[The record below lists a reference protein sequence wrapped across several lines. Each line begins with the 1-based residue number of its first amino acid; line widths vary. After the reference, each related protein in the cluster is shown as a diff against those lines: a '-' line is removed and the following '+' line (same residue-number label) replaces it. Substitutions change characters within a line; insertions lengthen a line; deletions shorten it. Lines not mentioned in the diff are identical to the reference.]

1 MNSSE
6 VMTRLPDLVNQD
18 TALVRRGR
26 WLSNV
31 FLVEAGTTQFL
42 VHVDK
47 GRLLNVEHGPFVMPS
62 WSFAIRASES
72 VWQRFWQPLP
82 APGDNDIFA
91 LRKSGE
97 MSVEGNLQPFMAN
110 LIYIKQVLAM
120 PRALMEGS

>member
-1 MNSSE
+1 MNSNE
-6 VMTRLPDLVNQD
+6 VMTRLPALVNQD
-18 TALVRRGR
+18 TALIRRGR

-47 GRLLNVEHGPFVMPS
+47 GRLLKVEPGPFVMPS
-62 WSFAIRASES
+62 WSFAVRASES

-91 LRKSGE
+91 LRKTGE
-97 MSVEGNLQPFMAN
+97 MSVEGNLQPLMAN
-110 LIYIKQVLAM
+110 LIYIMQVLAM
-120 PRALMEGS
+120 PRVLMER

>member
-1 MNSSE
+1 MNSNE
-6 VMTRLPDLVNQD
+6 VMTRLPALVNQD
-18 TALVRRGR
+18 TALIRRGR

-42 VHVDK
+42 GHVDK
-47 GRLLNVEHGPFVMPS
+47 GRLLKGEHGPFVMPS
-62 WSFAIRASES
+62 WSFAVRASES

-91 LRKSGE
+91 LRKTGE
-97 MSVEGNLQPFMAN
+97 MSVEGNLQPLMAN

-120 PRALMEGS
+120 PRVLMER

>member
-42 VHVDK
+42 VQVDK
-47 GRLLNVEHGPFVMPS
+47 GRLLSVEHGPFVMPS

-91 LRKSGE
+91 LRKTGE

>member
-1 MNSSE
+1 MNSNE
-6 VMTRLPDLVNQD
+6 VMTRLPALVNQD
-18 TALVRRGR
+18 TALIRRGR

-31 FLVEAGTTQFL
+31 FLVEVGTRQFL

-47 GRLLNVEHGPFVMPS
+47 GRLLKVEHGPFVMPS
-62 WSFAIRASES
+62 WSFAVRASES

-91 LRKSGE
+91 LRKTGE
-97 MSVEGNLQPFMAN
+97 MSVEGNLQPLMAN

-120 PRALMEGS
+120 PRLLMER

>member
-1 MNSSE
+1 MNSNE
-6 VMTRLPDLVNQD
+6 VMTRLPALVNQD
-18 TALVRRGR
+18 TALIRRGR

-47 GRLLNVEHGPFVMPS
+47 GRLLKVEHGPFVMPS
-62 WSFAIRASES
+62 WSFAVRASES
-72 VWQRFWQPLP
+72 VCQRFWQPLP

-91 LRKSGE
+91 LRKTGE

-120 PRALMEGS
+120 PRLLMER

>member
-1 MNSSE
+1 M
-6 VMTRLPDLVNQD
+6 MTRLPDMVNQD
-18 TALVRRGR
+18 PALVRRGR

-91 LRKSGE
+91 LRKTGE

>member
-91 LRKSGE
+91 LRKTGE

>member
-6 VMTRLPDLVNQD
+6 VMTRLPDMVNQD
-18 TALVRRGR
+18 PALVRRGR

-91 LRKSGE
+91 LRKTGE

>member
-91 LRKSGE
+91 LRKTGE

-110 LIYIKQVLAM
+110 LIYIKQVLAI
-120 PRALMEGS
+120 PRALMEGL

>member
-18 TALVRRGR
+18 AALVRRGR

-42 VHVDK
+42 VQVDK
-47 GRLLNVEHGPFVMPS
+47 GRLLSVEHGPFVMPS

-91 LRKSGE
+91 LRKTGE

-120 PRALMEGS
+120 PRALMEG

>member
-1 MNSSE
+1 MNSNE
-6 VMTRLPDLVNQD
+6 VMTRLPALVNQD
-18 TALVRRGR
+18 TALIRRGR

-31 FLVEAGTTQFL
+31 FLVEVGTRQFL

-47 GRLLNVEHGPFVMPS
+47 GRLLKVEHGPFVMPS
-62 WSFAIRASES
+62 WSFAVRASES

-91 LRKSGE
+91 LRKTGE

-120 PRALMEGS
+120 PRLLMER

>member
-47 GRLLNVEHGPFVMPS
+47 GRLLSVEHGPFVMPS

-91 LRKSGE
+91 LRKTGE

-110 LIYIKQVLAM
+110 LIYIKQVLAT
-120 PRALMEGS
+120 PRALMER

>member
-1 MNSSE
+1 MNSNE
-6 VMTRLPDLVNQD
+6 VMTRLPALVNQD
-18 TALVRRGR
+18 TALIRRGR

-42 VHVDK
+42 VPVDK
-47 GRLLNVEHGPFVMPS
+47 GRLLKVEHGPFVMPS
-62 WSFAIRASES
+62 WSFALRASES

-91 LRKSGE
+91 LRKTGE
-97 MSVEGNLQPFMAN
+97 MSVEGNLQPLMAN

-120 PRALMEGS
+120 PRVLMER

>member
-1 MNSSE
+1 MNSNE
-6 VMTRLPDLVNQD
+6 VMTRLPALVNQD
-18 TALVRRGR
+18 TALIRRGR

-31 FLVEAGTTQFL
+31 FLVEVGTTQFL

-47 GRLLNVEHGPFVMPS
+47 GRLLKVEHGPFVMPS
-62 WSFAIRASES
+62 WSFAVRASES

-91 LRKSGE
+91 LRKTGE
-97 MSVEGNLQPFMAN
+97 MSVEGNLQPLMAN

-120 PRALMEGS
+120 PRVLMER

>member
-1 MNSSE
+1 MNSNE
-6 VMTRLPDLVNQD
+6 VMTRLPALVNQD
-18 TALVRRGR
+18 TALIRRGR

-47 GRLLNVEHGPFVMPS
+47 GRLLKVEHGPFVMPP
-62 WSFAIRASES
+62 WSFAVRASES

-91 LRKSGE
+91 LRKTGE

-120 PRALMEGS
+120 PRLLMER

>member
-1 MNSSE
+1 MNSNE
-6 VMTRLPDLVNQD
+6 VMTRLPALVNQD
-18 TALVRRGR
+18 TALIRRGR

-47 GRLLNVEHGPFVMPS
+47 GRLLKVEHGPFVMPS
-62 WSFAIRASES
+62 WSFAVRASES

-91 LRKSGE
+91 RRKTRE
-97 MSVEGNLQPFMAN
+97 MSVEGNLQPLMAN

-120 PRALMEGS
+120 PRLLMER

>member
-1 MNSSE
+1 MNSNE
-6 VMTRLPDLVNQD
+6 VMTRLPALVNQD
-18 TALVRRGR
+18 TALIRRGR

-31 FLVEAGTTQFL
+31 FLVEVGTRQFL

-47 GRLLNVEHGPFVMPS
+47 GRLLKVEHGPFVMPS
-62 WSFAIRASES
+62 WSFAVRASES

-91 LRKSGE
+91 LRKTGE
-97 MSVEGNLQPFMAN
+97 MSVEGNLQPLMAN

-120 PRALMEGS
+120 PRVLMER

>member
-1 MNSSE
+1 MNSNE
-6 VMTRLPDLVNQD
+6 VMTRLPALVNQD
-18 TALVRRGR
+18 TALIRRGR

-47 GRLLNVEHGPFVMPS
+47 GRLLKVEHGPFVMPS
-62 WSFAIRASES
+62 WSVAVRASES

-91 LRKSGE
+91 LRKTGE
-97 MSVEGNLQPFMAN
+97 MSVEGNLQPLMAN

-120 PRALMEGS
+120 PRLLMER

>member
-1 MNSSE
+1 MNSNE
-6 VMTRLPDLVNQD
+6 VMTRLPALVNQD
-18 TALVRRGR
+18 TALIRRGR

-47 GRLLNVEHGPFVMPS
+47 GRLLKVEHGPFVMPS

-91 LRKSGE
+91 LRKTGE

>member
-1 MNSSE
+1 MNRNE
-6 VMTRLPDLVNQD
+6 VMIRLPALVNQD
-18 TALVRRGR
+18 TALIRRGR

-47 GRLLNVEHGPFVMPS
+47 GRLLKVEHGPFVMPS
-62 WSFAIRASES
+62 WSFAVRASES

-91 LRKSGE
+91 LRKTGE

-120 PRALMEGS
+120 PRLLMER

>member
-1 MNSSE
+1 MNSNE
-6 VMTRLPDLVNQD
+6 VMTRLPALVNQD
-18 TALVRRGR
+18 TALIRRGR

-42 VHVDK
+42 VRVDK
-47 GRLLNVEHGPFVMPS
+47 GRLLKAEHGPFVMPS
-62 WSFAIRASES
+62 WSFAVRASES

-91 LRKSGE
+91 LRKTGE

-120 PRALMEGS
+120 PRWLMER

>member
-1 MNSSE
+1 MNSNE
-6 VMTRLPDLVNQD
+6 VMTRLPELVNQD
-18 TALVRRGR
+18 TALIRRGR

-47 GRLLNVEHGPFVMPS
+47 GRLLKVEHGPFVMPS
-62 WSFAIRASES
+62 WSFAVRASEA

-91 LRKSGE
+91 LRKTGE

-120 PRALMEGS
+120 PRVLMER

>member
-1 MNSSE
+1 
-6 VMTRLPDLVNQD
+6 MTRLPHLVNQD

-26 WLSNV
+26 WLSNI

-91 LRKSGE
+91 LRKTGE

>member
-18 TALVRRGR
+18 AALVRRGR

-91 LRKSGE
+91 LRKTGE

>member
-91 LRKSGE
+91 LRKTGE

-120 PRALMEGS
+120 PRALMEG

>member
-1 MNSSE
+1 MNSNE
-6 VMTRLPDLVNQD
+6 VMTRLPALVNQD
-18 TALVRRGR
+18 TALIRRGR

-31 FLVEAGTTQFL
+31 FLVEAGTMQFL

-47 GRLLNVEHGPFVMPS
+47 GRLLKVEHGPFVMPS
-62 WSFAIRASES
+62 WSFAVRASES

-91 LRKSGE
+91 LRKTGE

-120 PRALMEGS
+120 PRLLMER

>member
-6 VMTRLPDLVNQD
+6 VMTRLPDMVNQD
-18 TALVRRGR
+18 PALVRRGR
-26 WLSNV
+26 WLSNI

-91 LRKSGE
+91 LRKTGE
-97 MSVEGNLQPFMAN
+97 MSIEGNLQPFMAN

>member
-47 GRLLNVEHGPFVMPS
+47 GRLLNVERGPFVMPS

-91 LRKSGE
+91 LRKTGE

>member
-91 LRKSGE
+91 LRKTGE
-97 MSVEGNLQPFMAN
+97 MSIEGNLQPFMAN

>member
-1 MNSSE
+1 MNSNE
-6 VMTRLPDLVNQD
+6 VMIRLPELVNQD
-18 TALVRRGR
+18 TALIRRGR

-47 GRLLNVEHGPFVMPS
+47 GRLLKVEHGPFVMPS

-91 LRKSGE
+91 LRKTGE

-110 LIYIKQVLAM
+110 LIYIKQVLAT
-120 PRALMEGS
+120 PRALMER

>member
-18 TALVRRGR
+18 PALVRRGR

-91 LRKSGE
+91 LRKTGE

>member
-6 VMTRLPDLVNQD
+6 AMTRLPDLVNQD

-26 WLSNV
+26 WLSSV

-47 GRLLNVEHGPFVMPS
+47 GRLLNVEQGPFVMPS

-91 LRKSGE
+91 LRKTGE

-110 LIYIKQVLAM
+110 LIYVKQVLAM
-120 PRALMEGS
+120 PRALMER

>member
-6 VMTRLPDLVNQD
+6 AMTRLPDLVNQD

-26 WLSNV
+26 WLSSV

-47 GRLLNVEHGPFVMPS
+47 GRLLNVEQGPFVMPS
-62 WSFAIRASES
+62 WSFAIRAPEA

-91 LRKSGE
+91 LRKTGE

-120 PRALMEGS
+120 PRALMERL

>member
-91 LRKSGE
+91 LRKTGE

-110 LIYIKQVLAM
+110 LIYIKQVLAT
-120 PRALMEGS
+120 PRALMER

>member
-1 MNSSE
+1 MNSNE
-6 VMTRLPDLVNQD
+6 VMTRLPALVNQD
-18 TALVRRGR
+18 PALIRRGR

-47 GRLLNVEHGPFVMPS
+47 GRLLKVEHGPFVMPS
-62 WSFAIRASES
+62 WSFAVRASES

-91 LRKSGE
+91 LRKTGE

-120 PRALMEGS
+120 PRLLMER